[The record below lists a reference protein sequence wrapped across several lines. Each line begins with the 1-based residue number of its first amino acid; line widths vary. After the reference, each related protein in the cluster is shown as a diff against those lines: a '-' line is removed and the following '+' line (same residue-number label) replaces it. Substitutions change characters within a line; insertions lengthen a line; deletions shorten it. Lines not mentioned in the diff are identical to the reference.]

1 LVTQKY
7 DISESIFNSLLGI
20 TDIQRIEPYIQKRD
34 YKMKTKKF
42 FISICLFLMLFLS
55 CRGLDVNIFPDSY
68 DVQLGAQFNSEI
80 ISKPAEYPIMTG
92 RSDLKGYITEIGN
105 KILASPDIKKRNAYP
120 WKFEVIKDDN
130 TINAFCVPGGYVY
143 VYTGLMKFIDDEA
156 TLAGIIAHEI
166 AHAEKRHSTRRVTG
180 QIALQ
185 VGAAIAVEL
194 IVGENS
200 ETWKKVVVP
209 LLANLL
215 VTGIALYNSRDD
227 EYEADEFSF
236 KYLSSTEYYPGAI
249 KEFFI
254 KINEKKQQGGFD
266 KFVTRLFSTHPLPPD
281 RLEKMDQL
289 IIKGRYAPPSEN
301 NMFSRRYQGIK
312 RTL

>member
-1 LVTQKY
+1 
-7 DISESIFNSLLGI
+7 
-20 TDIQRIEPYIQKRD
+20 
-34 YKMKTKKF
+34 MKTKKI
-42 FISICLFLMLFLS
+42 FISISFFFMLFLS
-55 CRGLDVNIFPDSY
+55 CRSLDINIFPDSY
-68 DVQLGAQFNSEI
+68 DVSLGAQFNSDI
-80 ISKPAEYPIMTG
+80 ISKPAEYPIMKG
-92 RSDLKGYITEIGN
+92 RDDLKGYVTDIGN
-105 KILASPDIKKRNAYP
+105 KILASPDIKKRDAYK

-166 AHAEKRHSTRRVTG
+166 AHAEKRHSTRRITG
-180 QIALQ
+180 QLALQ
-185 VGAAIAVEL
+185 LGAAVVVEL
-194 IVGENS
+194 ILGKNA
-200 ETWKKVVVP
+200 ETWQKAVVP
-209 LLANLL
+209 VLANLL

-254 KINEKKQQGGFD
+254 KINEKKQQAGFD

-281 RLEKMDQL
+281 RLEKMDDL
-289 IIKGRYAPPSEN
+289 IKKGHYAPAAEN
-301 NMFSRRYQGIK
+301 NMFTKRYQGIK
-312 RTL
+312 RSL